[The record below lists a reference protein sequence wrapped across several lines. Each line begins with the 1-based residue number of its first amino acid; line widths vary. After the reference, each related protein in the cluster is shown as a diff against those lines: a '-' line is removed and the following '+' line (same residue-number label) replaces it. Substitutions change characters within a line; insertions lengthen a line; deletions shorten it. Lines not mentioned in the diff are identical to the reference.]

1 MESGSPPPAL
11 PESEMVTAAKRLVS
25 DMFRQVALQMP
36 ELVKLQGGPTDS
48 PIPKFTDDML
58 VQLQLQL
65 DRALGLPARTPSDG
79 ARPSDRNEP
88 PP

>member
-1 MESGSPPPAL
+1 MESGGPPPAV
-11 PESEMVTAAKRLVS
+11 PESEIVTAAKRLVS

-36 ELVKLQGGPTDS
+36 DLVKLPGSPTDS
-48 PIPKFTDDML
+48 PIPAFTADML

-65 DRALGLPARTPSDG
+65 DRALGLPAATPSNGGSPSTDG
-79 ARPSDRNEP
+79 EP